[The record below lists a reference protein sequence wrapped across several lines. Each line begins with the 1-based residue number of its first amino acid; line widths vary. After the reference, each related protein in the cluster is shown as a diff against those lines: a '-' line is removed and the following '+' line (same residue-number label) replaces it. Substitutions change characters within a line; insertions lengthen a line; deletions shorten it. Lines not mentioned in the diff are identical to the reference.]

1 MTVPLCWLN
10 GYPVFTAHAAM
21 KLRQEEDVVGQAN
34 ARAIRYRIAQ
44 EPPLGAQ
51 NDSSAGGA

>member
-10 GYPVFTAHAAM
+10 GYPVFTAHAAR

-34 ARAIRYRIAQ
+34 ARAIRYRSISKNCAVT
-44 EPPLGAQ
+44 P
-51 NDSSAGGA
+51 SAS